1 MIEYDADYTFL
12 HESVVSIMVVTH
24 LDDQHLHRVMLI
36 TADGFETFSYRSGP
50 EIQERIACG

>member
-12 HESVVSIMVVTH
+12 HESVVSIMVATH

-50 EIQERIACG
+50 EIQ